1 LDATPL
7 TSGWFGDEELREGG
21 QDSFVF
27 HLKARR
33 QVSAPE
39 TTHGTREFVR
49 VSLVC
54 EQVNILGRAIPH
66 PVGGNGVPA
75 GEDEPE
81 LRDLCQADL
90 G

>member
-1 LDATPL
+1 MDATPL

-54 EQVNILGRAIPH
+54 EQVNILGRAIPI
-66 PVGGNGVPA
+66 PLAEMAYPPA
-75 GEDEPE
+75 RTNPE